1 MSRST
6 LPLLDSSLY
15 PQVWQRQTFASPQAL
30 LLSMLSAV
38 LSRDVIIDAS
48 AFTKQLL
55 ADDVYQEWIN
65 TTVFGRYLHRN
76 FTAFYQ
82 QTEDSFNTDMPA
94 LFRQELV
101 RHAQYL
107 PLGQV
112 LFFAGDMLKN
122 VRQTKTLTTT
132 VNPATTI
139 INAQKM
145 SHNLAQNL
153 AQNLTVN
160 TSKLI
165 INQITITGK
174 QVLGF
179 AIRHNKRTSERLR
192 NEVLILDFQDLR
204 LVNEQAIEDI
214 KKSNIDDSI
223 LLRSYE
229 LR

>member
-15 PQVWQRQTFASPQAL
+15 PQVWQQQIFTSPKAL
-30 LLSMLSAV
+30 LLSMLSAT
-38 LSRDVIIDAS
+38 LSRKVTIDAS

-112 LFFAGDMLKN
+112 LFFAGDMSKS
-122 VRQTKTLTTT
+122 VRQTKMLTTT

-139 INAQKM
+139 INTQKM

-153 AQNLTVN
+153 TVN
-160 TSKLI
+160 TSRLI

-204 LVNEQAIEDI
+204 LVNEQAIEDV
-214 KKSNIDDSI
+214 KKAI
-223 LLRSYE
+223 
-229 LR
+229 